1 MTTDASPD
9 QSPFVPQC
17 LELRTGVSEGFY
29 LVGEAANGA
38 LCSKLGHATSEK
50 EVLSHAEMGDEI
62 WEWHH
67 LTGWVFHGLHRLS
80 K

>member
-29 LVGEAANGA
+29 LVGEAAWDWS
-38 LCSKLGHATSEK
+38 LPPLEIVLFPWSK
-50 EVLSHAEMGDEI
+50 
-62 WEWHH
+62 
-67 LTGWVFHGLHRLS
+67 
-80 K
+80 